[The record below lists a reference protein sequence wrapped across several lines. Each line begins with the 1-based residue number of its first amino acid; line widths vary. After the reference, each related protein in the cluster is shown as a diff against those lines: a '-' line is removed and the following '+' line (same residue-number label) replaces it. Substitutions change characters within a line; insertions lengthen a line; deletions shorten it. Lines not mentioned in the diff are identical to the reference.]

1 MRPADVAAPPR
12 AQRLPLAGELAG
24 LLASFVRL
32 SALGGT
38 LPLPLVGAATS
49 AAKPGPMTAI
59 VVLTMGLGFHVFAYV
74 LNDVVDLP
82 IDRSDPRRRHGPL
95 VRGLVTTTTALAV
108 AGAAFAMGLLATLG
122 APLAALA
129 FVAAGLGL
137 GAYDLFGKRTR
148 HPWLSDVVQG
158 AGWAA
163 LVIAGAAV
171 AGPPTA
177 LTFTVAAYVA
187 AFIVQANGV
196 HGAIR
201 DLAVDSA
208 LDVPTTARLL
218 GAGIGVD
225 GDRVIPARVYRYAW
239 ALEGLLVALAAAAMA
254 VGGAAVAAVPMA
266 CSVAILAAASRPG
279 RDKDLLSAGLLHLV
293 AGLLVPIALIAGVA
307 TPAWMAITIA
317 AFSVPLLTH
326 AWLPG
331 SIAWATRATRRWIAV
346 AAVSTARFVRLTRPH
361 NDVAAGIAVVVGAH
375 VGGRAELATEP
386 VLRAAIVAAL
396 VVAAA
401 NVANDLAD
409 VAEDRVN
416 RPTRPI
422 AAGRVSTAAAAR
434 FAAALAILALGLA
447 IPLGAA
453 AVACVALL
461 SAIAAAYSGYIP
473 GVPALKGMGI
483 IGNLVVAGLSGST
496 IVFGALVLADPAPAV
511 AVATLAIGTSVLASE
526 VLKATAD
533 REGDHAAGRRT
544 LATTRSVATC
554 LRVHRVLV
562 VALVVLVLAAPL
574 AGVVRPS
581 FLVAAVVGVV
591 IPQGLVAARTR
602 RMVLAADVRRVLP
615 LTKAAWFS
623 GLAALWFLV

>member
-1 MRPADVAAPPR
+1 
-12 AQRLPLAGELAG
+12 
-24 LLASFVRL
+24 
-32 SALGGT
+32 
-38 LPLPLVGAATS
+38 
-49 AAKPGPMTAI
+49 
-59 VVLTMGLGFHVFAYV
+59 
-74 LNDVVDLP
+74 
-82 IDRSDPRRRHGPL
+82 
-95 VRGLVTTTTALAV
+95 
-108 AGAAFAMGLLATLG
+108 
-122 APLAALA
+122 
-129 FVAAGLGL
+129 
-137 GAYDLFGKRTR
+137 
-148 HPWLSDVVQG
+148 
-158 AGWAA
+158 
-163 LVIAGAAV
+163 
-171 AGPPTA
+171 
-177 LTFTVAAYVA
+177 
-187 AFIVQANGV
+187 
-196 HGAIR
+196 
-201 DLAVDSA
+201 
-208 LDVPTTARLL
+208 
-218 GAGIGVD
+218 
-225 GDRVIPARVYRYAW
+225 
-239 ALEGLLVALAAAAMA
+239 
-254 VGGAAVAAVPMA
+254 
-266 CSVAILAAASRPG
+266 
-279 RDKDLLSAGLLHLV
+279 
-293 AGLLVPIALIAGVA
+293 
-307 TPAWMAITIA
+307 MAITIA
-317 AFSVPLLTH
+317 AFSLPLLTH

-331 SIAWATRATRRWIAV
+331 SIAWATRSTRRWVAV
-346 AAVSTARFVRLTRPH
+346 AAASTARFVRLTRPH

-447 IPLGAA
+447 IPLGSA

-461 SAIAAAYSGYIP
+461 SAIAAAYSGYVP

-511 AVATLAIGTSVLASE
+511 AVATLAIATSVLSSE

-544 LATTRSVATC
+544 LATTTSVATC

-581 FLVAAVVGVV
+581 FLLAAIVGVIDPPGSGRGSHPADGPGGRRPSGPAAHEGGLVQRARRALVPGVRRRTMSGRTYRDVQIIADGATVDIDGIRRLSVRAQAPRAGSTSPETTELSAEGARSLAALVGRLEQWALPEAEV
-591 IPQGLVAARTR
+591 ILLGAALADLLLPSGARQLLAESLASLAEDEGLRLRLTLDPALSEYPWEALWVARQQGLKDATGFLALDPRVSIVRDLPVQAPLPDGAPAVGDR
-602 RMVLAADVRRVLP
+602 RVLAALSVIPYPGTCPAAARRRTPEPRRGLRRRP
-615 LTKAAWFS
+615 GHDGRRPAATD
-623 GLAALWFLV
+623 G